1 MERRNLLK
9 NFRRKPKDN
18 PTTIVQTARTQ
29 QTKFSL
35 LDQYS
40 PMMTT
45 QLRLYDTLR
54 EGIPI
59 IDAAILKIIRLI
71 GGYQLTCDNKQAEKA
86 LNQFAQTVK
95 VGGVSIGLESF
106 VSTYLDNLL
115 MYGNAVG
122 EIVLDKNK
130 QQIMGL
136 YNANLNDVS
145 LQQGKNPME
154 VSVLTKGDGE
164 QLMPVKYSDFVLFTA
179 LNPCAG
185 SLYGNSILKGLR
197 FVSSILLKIF
207 ESLSSNFERMGNL
220 RYAVT
225 YKPSND
231 SMDKAYAKERAMQ
244 IAKEWSD
251 GMMATKSGQVTDF
264 ISVGDVSIKVI
275 GADNQMIDTNIP
287 VRQMLEQIVAKL
299 GIPPFLLGLSWSTT
313 ERMSK
318 QQSDILTS
326 ELEYY
331 RRLLTPIPL
340 KICRTF
346 LRLNGYCDEPEITWN
361 VINLQDEAE
370 QARASLYQAQAD
382 HIKHNLNI
390 NIEERR
396 NRN

>member
-1 MERRNLLK
+1 MK
-9 NFRRKPKDN
+9 SFKRKQQQYESA
-18 PTTIVQTARTQ
+18 IVNTARPQ
-29 QTKFSL
+29 ANKFSL

-40 PMMTT
+40 PLMTT

-71 GGYQLTCDNKQAEKA
+71 GGFKLVCENKKAEYD
-86 LNQFAQTVK
+86 LNNFVQTVK
-95 VGGVSIGLESF
+95 IGGISIGLESF
-106 VSTYLDNLL
+106 ICTYLDNLL

-122 EIVLDKNK
+122 EIVLDKSQTK
-130 QQIMGL
+130 IMGL
-136 YNANLNDVS
+136 YNANLNDIS
-145 LQQGKNPME
+145 IKQGKNPLE
-154 VSVLTKGDGE
+154 VNIFAKGVDE
-164 QLMPVKYSDFVLFTA
+164 KLIPIKNNDLILFTA
-179 LNPCAG
+179 LNPNAG
-185 SLYGNSILKGLR
+185 SVYGNSILKGLP
-197 FVSSILLKIF
+197 FVSSVLLKIF
-207 ESLSSNFERMGNL
+207 DCISSNFERIGNV

-231 SMDKAYAKERAMQ
+231 SVDRAYAKERAMQ

-251 GMMATKSGQVTDF
+251 GMIATKNGQVTDF

-326 ELEYY
+326 ELDYY
-331 RRLLTPIPL
+331 RRLLTPIIY
-340 KICRTF
+340 KICKTY
-346 LRLNGYCDEPEITWN
+346 LRLNGYSDNVEIKWDI
-361 VINLQDEAE
+361 INLQDEAE
-370 QARASLYQAQAD
+370 EAKAALYKAQAE
-382 HIKHNLNI
+382 KLLMK
-390 NIEERR
+390 
-396 NRN
+396 

>member
-1 MERRNLLK
+1 MK
-9 NFRRKPKDN
+9 SFKRKPKDS
-18 PTTIVQTARTQ
+18 PTSVVQTARIQ
-29 QTKFSL
+29 QSKFSL

-40 PMMTT
+40 PMLTT

-71 GGYQLTCDNKQAEKA
+71 GGYQLTCNNKQAEKA
-86 LNQFAQTVK
+86 LNHFAQSVK

-106 VSTYLDNLL
+106 ICTYLDNLL

-122 EIVLDKNK
+122 EIVLDTNK

-136 YNANLNDVS
+136 YNANLNDIS
-145 LQQGKNPME
+145 LQQGRNPLE
-154 VSVLTKGDGE
+154 VNVLTKGNGE
-164 QLMPVKYSDFVLFTA
+164 QLVPVKNPDFILFTA
-179 LNPCAG
+179 LNPSAG
-185 SLYGNSILKGLR
+185 SHYGNSILKGLP
-197 FVSSILLKIF
+197 FVSSVLLKIF

-225 YKPSND
+225 YKPSSD
-231 SMDKAYAKERAMQ
+231 GMDRAFAKERAMQ

-251 GMMATKSGQVTDF
+251 GMTATKNGQVTDF

-275 GADNQMIDTNIP
+275 GADNQMMDTNIP

-331 RRLLTPIPL
+331 RRLLTPILL

-346 LRLNGYCDEPEITWN
+346 LRLNGYYDEPQIDWN
-361 VINLQDEAE
+361 IINLQDEAE
-370 QARASLYQAQAD
+370 QARATLYQAQAD
-382 HIKHNLNI
+382 QIMQSLKSNEKKGDKDL
-390 NIEERR
+390 
-396 NRN
+396 